1 MVPGSGVPPGP
12 LPVRLSRVPPCDVRK
27 ACSQRS
33 GRGSSLPLCP
43 RARERSAPS
52 RGAPRAPDFPFPNG
66 AQTRGTGERLGLNLG
81 SVAPKLQAAAR
92 GLGAHIRVELGGRQ
106 IWAPAGPNF
115 EARAELGRERKSWR
129 RLPLE
134 AEHAPLQA
142 AARAR
147 FFFFFFFSILK
158 KDVSE
163 KQQGKKNKKA
173 TASATLEL
181 QTARALPP
189 PAVGGRGG
197 RLPSLAAAF
206 YRGHCRVVESQ
217 VEKFPET
224 LTAPHPHPNNFFLP
238 IGPARRCAGPGQ
250 GAAWPPRHAARGPGR
265 WDSGRGS
272 AGPRWTGAARV

>member
-1 MVPGSGVPPGP
+1 MLLSWALSEPAKARARPPDPFPFWAAWSSTATAGCQPPGGQQGLLSRPPHSSSPAPSIPGSDCSSAPGRFRTVVPGSGVPPGP

-43 RARERSAPS
+43 RARECSAPS
-52 RGAPRAPDFPFPNG
+52 RGAPKAPDFPFPNG
-66 AQTRGTGERLGLNLG
+66 SQTRGTGERSGLNLG

-106 IWAPAGPNF
+106 IWAPAGPKF

-147 FFFFFFFSILK
+147 VFFFFFFNSK
-158 KDVSE
+158 KRCIW
-163 KQQGKKNKKA
+163 KTTRKKKIKKPQ
-173 TASATLEL
+173 L
-181 QTARALPP
+181 AL
-189 PAVGGRGG
+189 
-197 RLPSLAAAF
+197 S
-206 YRGHCRVVESQ
+206 
-217 VEKFPET
+217 
-224 LTAPHPHPNNFFLP
+224 
-238 IGPARRCAGPGQ
+238 
-250 GAAWPPRHAARGPGR
+250 
-265 WDSGRGS
+265 
-272 AGPRWTGAARV
+272 